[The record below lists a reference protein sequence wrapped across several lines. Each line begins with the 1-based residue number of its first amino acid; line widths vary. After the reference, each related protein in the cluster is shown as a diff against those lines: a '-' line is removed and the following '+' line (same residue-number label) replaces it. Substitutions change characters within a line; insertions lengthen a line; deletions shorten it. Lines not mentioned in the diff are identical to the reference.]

1 MQQLTGRNAVKALP
15 LQALFEAAVRG
26 QDTVIKLSDE
36 ETFEFAKRHAR
47 TATQRLVDGEGQRFS
62 GRVRVLTN
70 PSTLTI
76 TYCQP
81 GTAHPAD
88 PAARRRVERAAEVAG
103 TGVVIETRKV
113 QGGSKAV
120 DNRASHPNEYISDD
134 ETLVK
139 GEIIYSCQPG
149 CALSVGPAAAPG
161 DDIRCAHCQ
170 RTNKT
175 ALEEFSAILMPPLDE
190 DGQAEPPAPTIQ
202 AIFTVEAERH
212 IVKIRHGTGKMTR
225 KEMRDGDLG
234 DAVTEAAEKAR
245 KVRAKRGRDSLARR
259 RGRK

>member
-1 MQQLTGRNAVKALP
+1 MQQLTGREEVKALP
-15 LQALFEAAVRG
+15 LQTIFEDVVRG
-26 QDTVIKLSDE
+26 QDTAFGHADE
-36 ETFEFAKRHAR
+36 ETFEFAKRRAR
-47 TATQRLVDGEGQRFS
+47 TATQRLVDGEGLRFS

-70 PSTLTI
+70 PSTLII

-88 PAARRRVERAAEVAG
+88 PVARRRVERKVEAAG

-149 CALSVGPAAAPG
+149 CALSVGSAAAPG
-161 DDIRCAHCQ
+161 DDIQCAHCG
-170 RTNKT
+170 RTNKS
-175 ALEEFSAILMPPLDE
+175 ALKEFSAILMPPLDE
-190 DGQAEPPAPTIQ
+190 DGQTVPPEPTIQ
-202 AIFTVEAERH
+202 AIFTVEADRH
-212 IVKIRHGTGKMTR
+212 LVKIRHGTGKMTR

-234 DAVTEAAEKAR
+234 DAITEAAEKAR
-245 KVRAKRGRDSLARR
+245 KVRAKRGRDSLSRR